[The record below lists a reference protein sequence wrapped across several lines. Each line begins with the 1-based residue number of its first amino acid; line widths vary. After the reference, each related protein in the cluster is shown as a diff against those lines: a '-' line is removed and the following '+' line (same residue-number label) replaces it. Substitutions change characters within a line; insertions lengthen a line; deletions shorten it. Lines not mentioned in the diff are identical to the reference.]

1 MEDNYK
7 HPADEKKVKFKAN
20 AVSSKKDTRVWTL
33 LITVV
38 TFFISIFMSFF
49 SNETIS
55 NASITV
61 SILIVFG
68 IIIINIAFDLI
79 GTAATAADEAPFHSM
94 ASRKLYGARQAIR
107 LIRNADKVSNFCND
121 VVGDICGVI
130 SGTATAFIVY
140 KFLGEGN
147 QMENS
152 IFGLSMTAMVAS
164 LTVGGKALGKSIA
177 LQNSNYIIYK
187 VAVVTNFFTGRFAFV
202 KTKKKWDNKIGL
214 PGKSGNKKVRKNKNN
229 GD

>member
-7 HPADEKKVKFKAN
+7 HPADERKVKFKSKTI
-20 AVSSKKDTRVWTL
+20 SSKKETRVWTL

-49 SNETIS
+49 SNETIRY
-55 NASITV
+55 ASTV
-61 SILIVFG
+61 VSFLIVFG
-68 IIIINIAFDLI
+68 IIIINILFDLI

-94 ASRKLYGARQAIR
+94 ASRKLYGAKQAIR

-130 SGTATAFIVY
+130 SGTAAAYIVY
-140 KFLGEGN
+140 KFSGGGS
-147 QMENS
+147 QAENS
-152 IFGLSMTAMVAS
+152 VFGLSITAMVAS

-187 VAVVTNFFTGRFAFV
+187 VAIVTNFLFGRFSLI
-202 KTKKKWDNKIGL
+202 KTKKKWN
-214 PGKSGNKKVRKNKNN
+214 NKKNKKRKEQK
-229 GD
+229 

>member
-7 HPADEKKVKFKAN
+7 HPADEKKVKFRAN
-20 AVSSKKDTRVWTL
+20 SISSKKETRIWTL
-33 LITVV
+33 LITVI

-49 SNETIS
+49 SNETLGH
-55 NASITV
+55 ATTV
-61 SILIVFG
+61 VSFLIVFV
-68 IIIINIAFDLI
+68 IITISILFDLI

-94 ASRKLYGARQAIR
+94 ASRKLYGARQAVK

-130 SGTATAFIVY
+130 SGTAAAFIVY
-140 KFLGEGN
+140 KFSGEGTN
-147 QMENS
+147 AQNS
-152 IFGLSMTAMVAS
+152 IFALSITAMVAS

-187 VAVVTNFFTGRFAFV
+187 VAVVIKFLFGRFRFV
-202 KTKKKWDNKIGL
+202 KKNKKWNNK
-214 PGKSGNKKVRKNKNN
+214 KNCSNKGNKKE
-229 GD
+229 

>member
-7 HPADEKKVKFKAN
+7 HPADEKKVKFRAN
-20 AVSSKKDTRVWTL
+20 SISSKKETRIWTL
-33 LITVV
+33 LITVI

-49 SNETIS
+49 SNETLGH
-55 NASITV
+55 ATTV
-61 SILIVFG
+61 VSFLIVFV
-68 IIIINIAFDLI
+68 IIIISILFDLI

-94 ASRKLYGARQAIR
+94 ASRKLYGAKQAVM

-130 SGTATAFIVY
+130 SGTAAAFIVY
-140 KFLGEGN
+140 KFSGAGTDA
-147 QMENS
+147 QNS
-152 IFGLSMTAMVAS
+152 IFALSITAMVAS

-187 VAVVTNFFTGRFAFV
+187 VAVVIKFLFGRFRFV
-202 KTKKKWDNKIGL
+202 KKNKKWN
-214 PGKSGNKKVRKNKNN
+214 NKKNCNNK
-229 GD
+229 GK

>member
-20 AVSSKKDTRVWTL
+20 NVSSKRETRVWTL

-49 SNETIS
+49 SNETIGH
-55 NASITV
+55 ASTTV
-61 SILIVFG
+61 SFFIVFC
-68 IIIINIAFDLI
+68 IIIISIFFDLI

-94 ASRKLYGARQAIR
+94 ASRKLYGAKQAIR

-130 SGTATAFIVY
+130 SGTAAAFIVY
-140 KFLGEGN
+140 KFLGEGSN
-147 QMENS
+147 VQSS
-152 IFGLSMTAMVAS
+152 ILGLSITAMVAS
-164 LTVGGKALGKSIA
+164 LTVGGKSLGKAVA

-187 VAVVTNFFTGRFAFV
+187 VAVVTNFMFVRFRFV
-202 KTKKKWDNKIGL
+202 KSKKKRN
-214 PGKSGNKKVRKNKNN
+214 NKKNKSKNN
-229 GD
+229 YRN

>member
-7 HPADEKKVKFKAN
+7 HPADEKKVKFKSN
-20 AVSSKKDTRVWTL
+20 TISSKKETRVWTL

-49 SNETIS
+49 SNKTIS
-55 NASITV
+55 NTSTV
-61 SILIVFG
+61 FSFFIVFF
-68 IIIINIAFDLI
+68 IIIISILFDLI

-94 ASRKLYGARQAIR
+94 ASRKLYGAKQAIK

-130 SGTATAFIVY
+130 SGTAAAFIVY
-140 KFLGEGN
+140 KFLGEGSN
-147 QMENS
+147 AQNS
-152 IFGLSMTAMVAS
+152 LFGLSITAMVAS
-164 LTVGGKALGKSIA
+164 FTVGGKSFGKAVA

-187 VAVVTNFFTGRFAFV
+187 VAVITNFLFGRFTFV
-202 KTKKKWDNKIGL
+202 KNKRKWN
-214 PGKSGNKKVRKNKNN
+214 NKKNKNKKRKKNN

>member
-7 HPADEKKVKFKAN
+7 HPADERKVKFKSKTI
-20 AVSSKKDTRVWTL
+20 SSKKETRVWTL

-49 SNETIS
+49 SNETIRY
-55 NASITV
+55 ASTV
-61 SILIVFG
+61 VSFLIVFG
-68 IIIINIAFDLI
+68 IIIINILFDLI

-94 ASRKLYGARQAIR
+94 ASRKLYGAKQAIR

-130 SGTATAFIVY
+130 SGTAAAFIVY
-140 KFLGEGN
+140 KFSGGGS
-147 QMENS
+147 QAENS
-152 IFGLSMTAMVAS
+152 VFGLSITAMVAS

-187 VAVVTNFFTGRFAFV
+187 VAIVTNFLFGRLSLI
-202 KTKKKWDNKIGL
+202 KTKKKWNNKKNKI
-214 PGKSGNKKVRKNKNN
+214 KKEKNN
-229 GD
+229 RK

>member
-7 HPADEKKVKFKAN
+7 HPADERKVKFKSN
-20 AVSSKKDTRVWTL
+20 TVSSKKETRVWTL

-49 SNETIS
+49 SNQTIKY
-55 NASITV
+55 ASTV
-61 SILIVFG
+61 VSFLIVIG
-68 IIIINIAFDLI
+68 IIIISILFDLI

-94 ASRKLYGARQAIR
+94 ASRKLYGAKQAIR

-130 SGTATAFIVY
+130 SGTAAAYIVY
-140 KFLGEGN
+140 KFSGEGS

-152 IFGLSMTAMVAS
+152 IFGLSITAMVAS
-164 LTVGGKALGKSIA
+164 FTVGGKALGKSVA

-187 VAVVTNFFTGRFAFV
+187 VAVVTHFLFGRFKFV
-202 KTKKKWDNKIGL
+202 KSKKRWHNKKNKIN
-214 PGKSGNKKVRKNKNN
+214 KSKRTNDAKGE
-229 GD
+229 